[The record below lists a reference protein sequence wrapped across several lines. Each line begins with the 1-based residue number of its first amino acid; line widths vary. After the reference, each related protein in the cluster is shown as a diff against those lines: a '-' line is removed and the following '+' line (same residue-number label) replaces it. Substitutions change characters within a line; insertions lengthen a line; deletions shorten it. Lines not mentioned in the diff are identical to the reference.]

1 MKKIKILVS
10 PNSNRMSFFGILF
23 CFLVMMSSCT
33 KAPDSLGTLDLKK
46 WRNDR
51 NACKGE
57 RATLEEDFKA
67 IQEQLMG
74 KFADEVG
81 TILGRPDIHQL
92 GARNQKYYVYF
103 LEKGRQCEDI
113 KYKSSAKKVVLRFN
127 ALGLLSEVTYQ
138 TLPLQ

>member
-1 MKKIKILVS
+1 MRGLKIFRMIDNNRVS
-10 PNSNRMSFFGILF
+10 YYGILL
-23 CFLVMMSSCT
+23 CFLLGITSCT
-33 KAPDSLGTLDLKK
+33 ESPDYLGDLDLKK

-57 RATLEEDFKA
+57 RTTLEEDFRG
-67 IQEQLMG
+67 IQDQLMG

-81 TILGRPDIHQL
+81 TLLGRPDIHQL
-92 GARNQKYYVYF
+92 GSRNQKYYVYF
-103 LEKGRQCEDI
+103 LEKGRQCDDI

-127 ALGLLSEVTYQ
+127 AVGLLSEITYQ